1 MGVEQ
6 VRLSP
11 SGVRNS
17 PEPAGFAKTEK
28 PTGDSHMPL
37 LPRLLVAASLLLPS
51 LARAAD
57 APEMTLELNKL
68 EPVPATAAGGTAG
81 CRAYLVASNP
91 EGGPKLDALRLDL
104 VLFGADGVIARR
116 IALDVGPVMP
126 GRIQVRP
133 FELHNLPC
141 DSIGQILVNDALICK
156 VDGAD
161 QTNCLDRVKMSS
173 RVPTKL
179 VK

>member
-1 MGVEQ
+1 
-6 VRLSP
+6 
-11 SGVRNS
+11 
-17 PEPAGFAKTEK
+17 
-28 PTGDSHMPL
+28 MPL
-37 LPRLLVAASLLLPS
+37 LLRLLVAAALLLPS
-51 LARAAD
+51 LARAED
-57 APEMTLELNKL
+57 APAMTLELNKL
-68 EPVPATAAGGTAG
+68 EPVPGTAGGPAG

-104 VLFGADGVIARR
+104 VLFGSDGVIARR

-156 VDGAD
+156 IDGTD
-161 QTNCLDRVKMSS
+161 QTDCLDRVKMSS
-173 RVPTKL
+173 RVSTKL